1 MERDDQ
7 SRLMVALD
15 VATRE
20 EALSLADRVGRHVS
34 HFKVGSRLFTSE
46 GPDLVRTL
54 KRAGYGVFLDLKYHD
69 IPNTVAETA
78 AAAAALG
85 VDFFDVHASGGSG
98 MMRAAVEASRDEAA
112 RIGARRPRV
121 LAVTVLTSMPSTVEQ
136 VLALAEMARDAGV
149 DGVVSSAWE
158 ARAVRDA
165 MGEGF
170 VIVTPGIR
178 PSWAAGKNDQR
189 RVATPEEA
197 VANGADYVVVGRPV
211 LKAED
216 PAKAAATIVRDMA
229 LAGVTK

>member
-178 PSWAAGKNDQR
+178 GPAPQGAPADDQARTLGASAALAAG
-189 RVATPEEA
+189 AS
-197 VANGADYVVVGRPV
+197 YLVVGRPII
-211 LKAED
+211 
-216 PAKAAATIVRDMA
+216 AAADPRAAA
-229 LAGVTK
+229 LRIAEEAAPR